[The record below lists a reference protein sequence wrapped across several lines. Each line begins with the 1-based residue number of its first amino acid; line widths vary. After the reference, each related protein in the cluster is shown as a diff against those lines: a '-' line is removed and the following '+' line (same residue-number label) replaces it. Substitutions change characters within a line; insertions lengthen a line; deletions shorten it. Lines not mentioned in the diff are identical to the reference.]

1 MSDVN
6 KWQSSGLMVDLFK
19 MLEMNPK
26 YMFAHE
32 IQAVIANQQPQ
43 LRHEMLIL
51 ESFASKE
58 GYLVLDRG
66 SSDKT
71 NFLNLF
77 EGGTGFKTVL
87 GAKPWEWRSGLKDYK
102 VANFYADLGRGG
114 NNGIYFDKGWI
125 AWFPEGYSTMTLV
138 EFYDEPK
145 PTPNF
150 QIEGRVYHGE
160 KAFAR
165 LNVLDDI
172 DIVKI
177 PDSINRWVI

>member
-6 KWQSSGLMVDLFK
+6 KWKSSQEMVDLFRNIG
-19 MLEMNPK
+19 MDPK
-26 YMFAHE
+26 YLFSHE
-32 IQAVIANQQPQ
+32 IDEWDHQFPK
-43 LRHEMLIL
+43 MFL

-58 GYLVLDRG
+58 GYLALDLG
-66 SSDKT
+66 SSDK
-71 NFLNLF
+71 NDFLNLF

-87 GAKPWEWRSGLKDYK
+87 GAKPWEWRSGLKDYT
-102 VANFYADLGRGG
+102 VANFYADLGRGA
-114 NNGIYFDKGWI
+114 NDRVYFDSGWI

-145 PTPNF
+145 PAPNF

>member
-6 KWQSSGLMVDLFK
+6 KWKSSQEMMDLFRDIG
-19 MLEMNPK
+19 MEPK
-26 YMFAHE
+26 YLFSHE
-32 IQAVIANQQPQ
+32 IFDSN
-43 LRHEMLIL
+43 LIL

-58 GYLVLDRG
+58 GYLVLDLG
-66 SSDKT
+66 SSDK
-71 NFLNLF
+71 NDFLNLF

-87 GAKPWEWRSGLKDYK
+87 GAKPWEWRSGLKDYT
-102 VANFYADLGRGG
+102 VANFYADLGRGA
-114 NNGIYFDKGWI
+114 NDRVYFDSGWI

-145 PTPNF
+145 PAPNF
-150 QIEGRVYHGE
+150 QIGGSVYHGE

>member
-6 KWQSSGLMVDLFK
+6 KWKSSQEMVDLFRDIG
-19 MLEMNPK
+19 MDPK
-26 YMFAHE
+26 YLFSHE
-32 IQAVIANQQPQ
+32 IFDSPNPP
-43 LRHEMLIL
+43 LIL

-58 GYLVLDRG
+58 GYLVLDLG
-66 SSDKT
+66 SGDK
-71 NFLNLF
+71 NAFLNLF

-87 GAKPWEWRSGLKDYK
+87 GAKPWEWKSGLKDYT
-102 VANFYADLGRGG
+102 VANFYADLGLRS
-114 NNGIYFDKGWI
+114 NGFKNWVYFDSGWI

>member
-6 KWQSSGLMVDLFK
+6 KWKSSQEMVDLFRDIG
-19 MLEMNPK
+19 MDPK
-26 YMFAHE
+26 YLFSHE
-32 IQAVIANQQPQ
+32 TIQAQKDYS
-43 LRHEMLIL
+43 LLIL

-58 GYLVLDRG
+58 GYLVLDEG
-66 SSDKT
+66 GSDK
-71 NFLNLF
+71 NDFLNLF
-77 EGGTGFKTVL
+77 EGGTERVTV
-87 GAKPWEWRSGLKDYK
+87 SG
-102 VANFYADLGRGG
+102 V
-114 NNGIYFDKGWI
+114 YFDSGWI

-145 PTPNF
+145 PAPNF
-150 QIEGRVYHGE
+150 QIGGRVYHGE

-177 PDSINRWVI
+177 PDSINRWKI

>member
-6 KWQSSGLMVDLFK
+6 KWKSSQEMVDLFSDIG
-19 MLEMNPK
+19 MDPK
-26 YMFAHE
+26 YLFGPEVERDVA
-32 IQAVIANQQPQ
+32 IQRLVGHPPK
-43 LRHEMLIL
+43 MLIL

-58 GYLVLDRG
+58 GYLVLDLG

-77 EGGTGFKTVL
+77 EGGDVSY
-87 GAKPWEWRSGLKDYK
+87 WEWKSGLNYK
-102 VANFYADLGRGG
+102 GANFYADLGRGA
-114 NNGIYFDKGWI
+114 NNRIYFHSGWI

-145 PTPNF
+145 PAPNF
-150 QIEGRVYHGE
+150 QIDGRIYHGE

-165 LNVLDDI
+165 LNVLNI
-172 DIVKI
+172 DIAKI
-177 PDSINRWVI
+177 PDSINRWNI